1 MPLPIRH
8 LPSSVTDRAGVFF
21 LSCPEKAFWGLRFIY
36 KSFTIYIF
44 IENDLYINWKRSI
57 YKLKMVYIQIVRQSS
72 KEHIPSNKSPFSRIF
87 HLAFPHTFSCLFR
100 MILSSSSLLKTF
112 LAVFFPKNSFFPLPS
127 QADIQ
132 AVITERHK
140 KPRRKGS
147 RNTQN
152 QDDLACNN
160 EKYTSFAAKYHQ

>member
-21 LSCPEKAFWGLRFIY
+21 LSYPEKAFWGMRFIY
-36 KSFTIYIF
+36 KPFTIYIF

-72 KEHIPSNKSPFSRIF
+72 KYIPSNKSPFSRIF

-112 LAVFFPKNSFFPLPS
+112 LAVFYPKNSFFPHPS

-147 RNTQN
+147 QNTQN

-160 EKYTSFAAKYHQ
+160 EKYISFAVK